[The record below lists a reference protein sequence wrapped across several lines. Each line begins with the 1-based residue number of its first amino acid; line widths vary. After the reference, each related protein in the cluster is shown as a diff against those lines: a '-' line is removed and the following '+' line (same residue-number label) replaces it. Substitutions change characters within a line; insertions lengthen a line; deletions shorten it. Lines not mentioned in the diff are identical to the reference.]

1 MDLIKSTPTVFIAA
15 SHSQLS
21 QLDVSPIEIPLVWID
36 T

>member
-1 MDLIKSTPTVFIAA
+1 MDFIKSTPTVFIAA

-21 QLDVSPIEIPLVWID
+21 QLNDSPVEIPLVWID